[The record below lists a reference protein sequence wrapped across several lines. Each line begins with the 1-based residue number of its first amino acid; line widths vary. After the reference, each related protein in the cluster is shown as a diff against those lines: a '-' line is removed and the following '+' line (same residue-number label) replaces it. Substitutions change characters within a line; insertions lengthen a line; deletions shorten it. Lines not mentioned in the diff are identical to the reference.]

1 MRSIFKMK
9 KITKADVKAF
19 FTLDRKDVVQLAVM
33 AAVVCMNSDLCS
45 ASSVETKTLTDAD
58 TGATISTIST
68 PLKTI
73 EGFMSGTVGKSIAT
87 IGAVVFG
94 ASWAA
99 NIENQVTKS
108 AMRIAG
114 GGAIAVGGSSII
126 ADVTAGG
133 TSGFLF

>member
-1 MRSIFKMK
+1 MK

-33 AAVVCMNSDLCS
+33 AGVLYMSSDVS
-45 ASSVETKTLTDAD
+45 FANQASQATLTGAD
-58 TGATISTIST
+58 QSATIGTIAD
-68 PLKTI
+68 PLKKI
-73 EGFMSGTVGKSIAT
+73 EGFMSGTVGKSVAT

-99 NIENQVTKS
+99 NVENQVTKS

-114 GGAIAVGGSSII
+114 GGAIAVGGASIVN
-126 ADVTAGG
+126 DVT
-133 TSGFLF
+133 GFLF

>member
-1 MRSIFKMK
+1 MK

-19 FTLDRKDVVQLAVM
+19 FTLDRKDVVQLAIM
-33 AAVVCMNSDLCS
+33 ATVLISMQDVGF
-45 ASSVETKTLTDAD
+45 ASKATALD
-58 TGATISTIST
+58 GATTSGSIATIEG

-73 EGFMSGTVGKSIAT
+73 EGFMAGTVGKSVAT

-126 ADVTAGG
+126 NDV

>member
-1 MRSIFKMK
+1 MR

-33 AAVVCMNSDLCS
+33 AAVVL
-45 ASSVETKTLTDAD
+45 ASSDVSFAKDMAATDKSIETIA
-58 TGATISTIST
+58 T
-68 PLKTI
+68 PLEKI
-73 EGFMSGTVGKSIAT
+73 RGFMEGTVGKSIAT
-87 IGAVVFG
+87 IGAIVFG

-126 ADVTAGG
+126 KDVT
-133 TSGFLF
+133 SFVF

>member
-1 MRSIFKMK
+1 MK

-33 AAVVCMNSDLCS
+33 AAVLILSQDGCLAHESGQKLQ
-45 ASSVETKTLTDAD
+45 
-58 TGATISTIST
+58 GATEKGTLDTIGK
-68 PLKTI
+68 PLQNI
-73 EGFMSGTVGKSIAT
+73 EGFMTGTVGKSITT

-126 ADVTAGG
+126 NDV

>member
-1 MRSIFKMK
+1 MK

-19 FTLDRKDVVQLAVM
+19 FTLDRKDMVQLAVM
-33 AAVVCMNSDLCS
+33 AAVLLASQDVSLAHESS
-45 ASSVETKTLTDAD
+45 ALSGAETSGTID
-58 TGATISTIST
+58 TIGK
-68 PLKTI
+68 PLKNI
-73 EGFMSGTVGKSIAT
+73 EGFMSGTVGKSVAT

-126 ADVTAGG
+126 NDV

>member
-1 MRSIFKMK
+1 MK

-19 FTLDRKDVVQLAVM
+19 FTLDRRDVVQLAVM
-33 AAVVCMNSDLCS
+33 AGVLLMGSDVS
-45 ASSVETKTLTDAD
+45 FASEAASEAKFDGDIKTLT
-58 TGATISTIST
+58 G
-68 PLKTI
+68 PLERI
-73 EGFMSGTVGKSIAT
+73 QNFMTGTVGKSIAT

-114 GGAIAVGGSSII
+114 GGAIAVGGGAIVGEV
-126 ADVTAGG
+126 A
-133 TSGFLF
+133 SGFLF

>member
-19 FTLDRKDVVQLAVM
+19 FTLDRKDVVQLAIM
-33 AAVVCMNSDLCS
+33 AAVVL
-45 ASSVETKTLTDAD
+45 ASSDVGFATDMNAKDGNIATLE
-58 TGATISTIST
+58 G
-68 PLKTI
+68 PLKKVR
-73 EGFMSGTVGKSIAT
+73 GFMEGTVGKSIAT
-87 IGAVVFG
+87 IGAICFG

-99 NIENQVTKS
+99 NIENQITKS

-126 ADVTAGG
+126 SEV

>member
-1 MRSIFKMK
+1 MK

-33 AAVVCMNSDLCS
+33 AAVLYMSSDVGF
-45 ASSVETKTLTDAD
+45 ASKATALEGAETSGDL
-58 TGATISTIST
+58 ATISG
-68 PLKTI
+68 PLKKI
-73 EGFMSGTVGKSIAT
+73 EGFMSGTVGKSVAT

-126 ADVTAGG
+126 NDV

>member
-1 MRSIFKMK
+1 MK
-9 KITKADVKAF
+9 KRITKADIKAF
-19 FTLDRKDVVQLAVM
+19 FTLDRKDVIQLAVM
-33 AAVVCMNSDLCS
+33 AAVLISSQDSVL
-45 ASSVETKTLTDAD
+45 ASTTANKLEGAAAA
-58 TGATISTIST
+58 ATIDTING
-68 PLKTI
+68 PLQKI
-73 EGFMSGTVGKSIAT
+73 EGFMTGTVGKSVAT

-126 ADVTAGG
+126 ADVT
-133 TSGFLF
+133 GFLF

>member
-1 MRSIFKMK
+1 MK

-33 AAVVCMNSDLCS
+33 AGVLILGSDVS
-45 ASSVETKTLTDAD
+45 FAQDDMK
-58 TGATISTIST
+58 GATGNIATLEG
-68 PLKTI
+68 PLDKVRS
-73 EGFMSGTVGKSIAT
+73 FMTGTVGKSVAT
-87 IGAVVFG
+87 IGAVAFG

-126 ADVTAGG
+126 TDVT
-133 TSGFLF
+133 GFLF

>member
-1 MRSIFKMK
+1 MK

-19 FTLDRKDVVQLAVM
+19 FTLDRKDVVQLALIAGVLI
-33 AAVVCMNSDLCS
+33 MNSDVGFAKVTTQS
-45 ASSVETKTLTDAD
+45 M
-58 TGATISTIST
+58 TGAQSATIDTIDA
-68 PLKTI
+68 PLKKI
-73 EGFMSGTVGKSIAT
+73 EGFMSGTVGKSVAT

-114 GGAIAVGGSSII
+114 GGAIAVGGASIVQ
-126 ADVTAGG
+126 DVTE
-133 TSGFLF
+133 GFLF